1 MPSDSPD
8 GRTSSTRSKGAA
20 NDVDLL
26 SLASD
31 HVLAGKADVS
41 TAREARRHKR
51 VLRTL
56 IVVALIECY
65 FGYRVAM
72 HSSLVGFPGM
82 NALLTKY
89 GVVLLLICGMCLL
102 VAGPFIFGGRS
113 PHRTYRASD
122 IDVRLSD
129 VRGAGSVMTEVVN
142 TLNLFLGSKTFARD
156 MGGSARRGVL
166 FEGPPGTGKTF
177 MAKAMAGES
186 GVPFLF
192 VNSSAFQSMYHGQT
206 NRKIRA
212 FFRALRNYARSEGG
226 AIGFIEEID
235 AIGGARSG
243 MRANRSDGIAG
254 VVNELLIQMQSFDD
268 PTKADRVRGFFTEVL
283 NRWLPEGRQIAKRSS
298 ERANILV
305 IAATNRKD
313 DLDPA
318 LLRPGRFDRSITF
331 DPPSRA
337 GRADILSYYLAKKSH
352 DTELG
357 TDESVDRLAA
367 MTMGYTPVMLERL
380 LDEALVVALRR
391 GAREMSWA
399 DIADAKLITELG
411 QTAPVEYTELEK
423 RTIATHE
430 AGHCTVAYFV
440 GQSRQLDVLSIK
452 KRRVALGLLQHS
464 DAEERFTTTKSEF
477 SALVQIAMG
486 GMAAEEQYFGEA
498 GSGPS
503 GDLAAATEM
512 ACAMVGAYGMGDNL
526 ISYYPASEGGNI
538 VSKVLGSD
546 HGRAEV
552 ERMLRDAK
560 EKAAAFLDEHA
571 VVVEAL
577 RDALLERDEL
587 VGSDITDVIE
597 AALANGADTAPLA
610 AIARIV

>member
-1 MPSDSPD
+1 MPSDSAER
-8 GRTSSTRSKGAA
+8 RTSSMGPKGG
-20 NDVDLL
+20 VHELDLL

-51 VLRTL
+51 VVRTL
-56 IVVALIECY
+56 LVVALVECY
-65 FGYRVAM
+65 FGYRVFT
-72 HSSLVGFPGM
+72 HTSIVGFPGM
-82 NALLTKY
+82 SPLLGKY
-89 GVVLLLICGMCLL
+89 GIVILLICGMGLL

-113 PHRTYRASD
+113 PHSTHRASD

-166 FEGPPGTGKTF
+166 FEGPPGTGKTY

-212 FFRALRNYARSEGG
+212 FFRALRKHARAEGG

-235 AIGGARSG
+235 AIAGARSG
-243 MRANRSDGIAG
+243 MGANRSDGIAG
-254 VVNELLIQMQSFDD
+254 VVNELLIQMQSFDV
-268 PTKADRVRGFFTEVL
+268 PTRSDHVRGYL
-283 NRWLPEGRQIAKRSS
+283 RDLCNRFLPETHQIRRRPS

-305 IAATNRKD
+305 IGATNRKD

-331 DPPSRA
+331 DPPSKA
-337 GRADILSYYLAKKSH
+337 GRVDILSYYLAKKSH
-352 DTELG
+352 DAALG
-357 TDESVDRLAA
+357 TDDSIERLAA

-411 QTAPVEYTELEK
+411 LTAPVEYTELEK

-430 AGHCTVAYFV
+430 AGHCVVAYFV

-477 SALVQIAMG
+477 CALVEIAMG

-503 GDLAAATEM
+503 GDLAAATEI
-512 ACAMVGAYGMGDNL
+512 ACAMVGAYGMGDTL
-526 ISYYPASEGGNI
+526 FSYYPASDGGNI

-552 ERMLRDAK
+552 ERMLRAAK
-560 EKAAAFLDEHA
+560 ERAAALLADQA
-571 VVVEAL
+571 PVVEAL

-587 VGSDITDVIE
+587 VGSEITDVID
-597 AALANGADTAPLA
+597 AALAARRGTAEA
-610 AIARIV
+610 AVLSTAS

>member
-1 MPSDSPD
+1 MPSDPAD
-8 GRTSSTRSKGAA
+8 GRTSSTRPKRGA
-20 NDVDLL
+20 NDLDLL
-26 SLASD
+26 TLASD

-41 TAREARRHKR
+41 TARETRRHKR
-51 VLRTL
+51 VVRTL
-56 IVVALIECY
+56 LVVALIECY
-65 FGYRVAM
+65 FGYRVVT
-72 HSSLVGFPGM
+72 HTSLVGFPGM
-82 NALLTKY
+82 SALLTKY
-89 GVVLLLICGMCLL
+89 GVVLLLICAMCVL

-113 PHRTYRASD
+113 PHRSYRASD

-166 FEGPPGTGKTF
+166 FEGPPGTGKTY

-212 FFRALRNYARSEGG
+212 FFRALRKYARAEGG

-235 AIGGARSG
+235 AIAGARSG
-243 MRANRSDGIAG
+243 MGANRSDGIAG

-268 PTKADRVRGFFTEVL
+268 PTRADLVRGYLIDVL
-283 NRWLPEGRQIAKRSS
+283 NRWMPEAHQIMKRSS

-305 IAATNRKD
+305 IGATNRKD

-337 GRADILSYYLAKKSH
+337 GRVDILSYYLAKKSH
-352 DTELG
+352 DAELG
-357 TDESVDRLAA
+357 SDDSVDRLAA

-411 QTAPVEYTELEK
+411 LTAPVEYTELEK
-423 RTIATHE
+423 QTIATHE
-430 AGHCTVAYFV
+430 AGHCVVAYFV

-464 DAEERFTTTKSEF
+464 DAEERFTSTKSEF
-477 SALVQIAMG
+477 GALVQIAMG

-503 GDLAAATEM
+503 GDLAAATEI
-512 ACAMVGAYGMGDNL
+512 ACAMVGAYGMGENL
-526 ISYYPASEGGNI
+526 FSYYPASEGGNI

-552 ERMLRDAK
+552 ERMLRSAK
-560 EKAAAFLDEHA
+560 EKAAALLADQA
-571 VVVEAL
+571 SVVEAL

-587 VGSDITDVIE
+587 VGSEITDVIE
-597 AALANGADTAPLA
+597 AALAARQSTPEA
-610 AIARIV
+610 AVLSAAS